1 MTNYEGTTPPRPDPA
16 PAERGPAWALVL
28 SEVFQAPLVLAALLV
43 VRRHIPAPGK
53 ELAVLGTSGAG
64 PIANE
69 A

>member
-43 VRRHIPAPGK
+43 VLVLLTLVPAISLTLPN
-53 ELAVLGTSGAG
+53 LMM
-64 PIANE
+64 P
-69 A
+69 